1 MIANVFPQII
11 GIVRIVMDDPRETGG
26 ISHEPMNWA
35 REVHIT
41 HRANYVDPAVTR
53 IDTMKLYGPT
63 RESLLLPC
71 EIAMDAALRRV
82 AADAVVPGACE

>member
-1 MIANVFPQII
+1 MIANFFPHIT
-11 GIVRIVMDDPRETGG
+11 GIVKIEMDDPRQTGG

-35 REVHIT
+35 REIHIT
-41 HRANYVDPAVTR
+41 HRADYGKDAGTK